1 MVFTF
6 RSGGACRELPLECGR
21 PRTLRFSFLDTGKRQ
36 NLATAFAGISEFL
49 GLLRT
54 GGRKPRNV
62 VELAPEVKNLFLELH
77 NFAGS
82 QIREP

>member
-1 MVFTF
+1 MRAGNYHWSVAAPA
-6 RSGGACRELPLECGR
+6 RYVLISWPL
-21 PRTLRFSFLDTGKRQ
+21 GKRQ

-54 GGRKPRNV
+54 GGRKPGKV
-62 VELAPEVKNLFLELH
+62 VELAPEVKHLFLKLH

-82 QIREP
+82 QIRQP